1 MSLMDF
7 GGLDALIYYYTSY
20 TCKLTVSGPGWNG
33 NPNRPADNEHYHLP
47 HIYIL
52 PPDDGLLI
60 RPKHVEVW

>member
-1 MSLMDF
+1 MRNFNWNIQNDDYDD
-7 GGLDALIYYYTSY
+7 GGDDDKTIPDH
-20 TCKLTVSGPGWNG
+20 CGPGPLTVKYNQY
-33 NPNRPADNEHYHLP
+33 NLP